1 MKKLILAL
9 SAVLCLA
16 LAACGIS
23 SAAGERP
30 FRGLD
35 AEDISCATVTLTP
48 PDRTL
53 RVEDTGRLAELLSG
67 AVIYNRDDS
76 YTEYAGQGVTFALTL
91 SDGTELDV
99 TAYNPFLIIDGTGY
113 RTEYAPC
120 EALSAYANELLNSG
134 GCVDVLTEPPV
145 LTVVSD
151 STALGA
157 LTGTYTWQSPNA
169 DGTYTGV
176 ASDSAHPLDCRE
188 LLSPL
193 DTPSGTAA
201 LRFTV
206 EPDEIVSAVRWSDA
220 DWGRSDAAGFDV
232 PVSGGGIALE
242 PGGWVYQVE
251 ARWDD
256 AGGGYGTAFYCFY
269 IVCHSE

>member
-16 LAACGIS
+16 LATCGIS

-120 EALSAYANELLNSG
+120 EALNAYANELLNSG

-206 EPDEIVSAVRWSDA
+206 DRTKLSPPC
-220 DWGRSDAAGFDV
+220 AGAT
-232 PVSGGGIALE
+232 PTGAGATPRALTY
-242 PGGWVYQVE
+242 P
-251 ARWDD
+251 
-256 AGGGYGTAFYCFY
+256 
-269 IVCHSE
+269 